1 MTKII
6 LTTLLLASPLYGIAD
21 EGEPPAQQL
30 GGGKATVVGGEIV
43 DLAPSSRSLEEWA
56 AMRPDA
62 EALIPDKTR

>member
-21 EGEPPAQQL
+21 EGQPPAKQL
-30 GGGKATVVGGEIV
+30 GGGKATVAGGEIV

-56 AMRPDA
+56 AARPNA
-62 EALIPDKTR
+62 EALIPDMTR